1 MLLYYSAWKV
11 AVALCYCYCYCS
23 SIVYRGREGSL
34 EGGLCLIDQLA
45 LWYNFSALLT
55 PARGRS
61 IFSSRDGP
69 RYIFF
74 RFFFFLFGN
83 LQLSSGGVYSAPS
96 MGRGEGGT
104 LWLQRG
110 SLPCRKR
117 KKSMNTSVGKVG
129 RYKVVILS
137 QACRR

>member
-1 MLLYYSAWKV
+1 M
-11 AVALCYCYCYCS
+11 
-23 SIVYRGREGSL
+23 
-34 EGGLCLIDQLA
+34 
-45 LWYNFSALLT
+45 
-55 PARGRS
+55 
-61 IFSSRDGP
+61 FSSRDGP

-74 RFFFFLFGN
+74 RFFFSLFGN

-117 KKSMNTSVGKVG
+117 KKKYEYLGRKVG
-129 RYKVVILS
+129 IR
-137 QACRR
+137 

>member
-1 MLLYYSAWKV
+1 M
-11 AVALCYCYCYCS
+11 
-23 SIVYRGREGSL
+23 IFQ
-34 EGGLCLIDQLA
+34 LCLHQHEVEV
-45 LWYNFSALLT
+45 YSLLET
-55 PARGRS
+55 GHNTS
-61 IFSSRDGP
+61 FLD
-69 RYIFF
+69 
-74 RFFFFLFGN
+74 FFFLFGN

-137 QACRR
+137 QAVGCSSTYLTYLFMSAALGLIAPNEKLVIPRAICSW